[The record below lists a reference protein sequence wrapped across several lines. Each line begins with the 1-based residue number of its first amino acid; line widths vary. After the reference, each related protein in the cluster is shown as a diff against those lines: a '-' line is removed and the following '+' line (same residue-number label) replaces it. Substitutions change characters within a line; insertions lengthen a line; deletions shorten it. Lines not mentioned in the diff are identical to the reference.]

1 MLKCTDNTNFPTQNE
16 FLKIKTEC
24 SFKPHSALLC
34 SQIIFPSMHLINI
47 DVPDSVERLPS
58 GILSAVS

>member
-1 MLKCTDNTNFPTQNE
+1 MIGKFEINTNIQTAKQ
-16 FLKIKTEC
+16 
-24 SFKPHSALLC
+24 SAVLNCTLYF
-34 SQIIFPSMHLINI
+34 SNIQIIFPFIHLINI